1 MKLLYFLLALNILS
15 AVRSASIST
24 ENVNDSSTFLYF
36 GYGSNLLTKRI
47 HIRNPTAVKIGAG
60 RLENYRLDFNSYADN
75 WDGAPATIVPTEN
88 STVYGTLWEIDISN
102 LADIDDQEGV
112 SEGEY
117 EPVNISVFLNNDTVV
132 NARSY
137 VLVKQPEIPLKML
150 NMSNIPFERQPS
162 KTYLQCLVKGAIESE
177 LPDEYIRWLRTIKH
191 NGKVAK
197 ALEDLLKLSDIEL
210 ST

>member
-1 MKLLYFLLALNILS
+1 MPIDTNRTTEAAEGNCSS
-15 AVRSASIST
+15 AKEVLTGQIS
-24 ENVNDSSTFLYF
+24 LQ
-36 GYGSNLLTKRI
+36 
-47 HIRNPTAVKIGAG
+47 
-60 RLENYRLDFNSYADN
+60 NYRLDFNSYADN

-150 NMSNIPFERQPS
+150 NISDIPFERQPS

-177 LPDEYIRWLRTIKH
+177 LPDEYIHWLRTIKH

-197 ALEDLLKLSDIEL
+197 DLEDFLKLSDIKL